1 MAQAGFG
8 RTPLGLIVDGTEGT
22 VRALERLLAA
32 NDYAVLKAYSKRQ
45 ALRLL
50 ERVRPDLL
58 LVGDDLPD
66 GDGCEFIA
74 TARRESGLRASTPAL
89 LVTSAQLDAAGRAR
103 AFSHGSWGIITLPLN
118 EAEVVPQLRSLVQAK
133 QDADVA
139 REESL
144 VDPDT
149 GLYNVRGILR
159 RVAEATADAERHGRP
174 VACVALGLDQAGLD
188 QESQTPSTG
197 RLSEEFAAQ
206 LASAIRGAD
215 TAGRIGDADFIVLA
229 PGTDTDGAS
238 RLAERLLRSVE
249 PLSAAG
255 AGVEVRAGYSTF
267 QRSEDPTG
275 FIPVD
280 LLTRATLALRRA
292 QEGHADSRVRSYEA

>member
-8 RTPLGLIVDGTEGT
+8 RTPLGLIVDGAEDT
-22 VRALERLLAA
+22 VRALERLLSA

-45 ALRLL
+45 AIRLL

-58 LVGDDLPD
+58 LVGDELPD

-89 LVTSAQLDAAGRAR
+89 LVTAAQLNADARAR
-103 AFSHGSWGIITLPLN
+103 AYANGSWGIISLPLN
-118 EAEVVPQLRSLVQAK
+118 EAEVVPQLRSLVRAK
-133 QDADVA
+133 QDADAA

-174 VACVALGLDQAGLD
+174 VTCVALGLDR
-188 QESQTPSTG
+188 ESDSPSNG

-229 PGTDTDGAS
+229 PGTDPDGAS
-238 RLAERLLRSVE
+238 RLAERLLQSVE

-255 AGVEVRAGYSTF
+255 AGVDVRAGYSTF
-267 QRSEDPTG
+267 QRSEDATG

-292 QEGHADSRVRSYEA
+292 QETHAGSRVRSYEA